1 MTSYYMTPATQ
12 STEHQLNDQMRAW
25 FDGFMNH
32 LRVDHIALETNTASS
47 EKRDFYQRMATADA
61 TDLAFTSRIQSSRHF
76 LGQLILSYID
86 ELKQRQVEP
95 RQLAMDFSDASVL
108 VWAEIDDDDEAM
120 EDQLRL
126 AQAKINAQYSQ
137 YGFYLSSTIVETSDC
152 LAIPSHYQ
160 SILK

>member
-1 MTSYYMTPATQ
+1 MIPFAQ

-25 FDGFMNH
+25 FDSFMNH
-32 LRVDHIALETNTASS
+32 LQVDHMSLETNTATT
-47 EKRDFYQRMATADA
+47 EKQDFYQRMATANA

-86 ELKQRQVEP
+86 ELRQRHVEP

-108 VWAEIDDDDEAM
+108 VWAEIDDDNELM

-137 YGFYLSSTIVETSDC
+137 YGFYLSSTIVEQSDC

>member
-1 MTSYYMTPATQ
+1 MTPVAQ

-25 FDGFMNH
+25 FDNFMNH
-32 LRVDHIALETNTASS
+32 LRVDRMSLETNTATT
-47 EKRDFYQRMATADA
+47 EKQSFYQRMATANA
-61 TDLAFTSRIQSSRHF
+61 ADLALTSRTQSSQYF
-76 LGQLILSYID
+76 LGRLILDYVE
-86 ELKQRQVEP
+86 ELKQRLVEP

-108 VWAEIDDDDEAM
+108 VWAEIDDDDEVM

>member
-1 MTSYYMTPATQ
+1 MTPIAQ

-32 LRVDHIALETNTASS
+32 LRVDRMSLETNTATT
-47 EKRDFYQRMATADA
+47 EKQDFYHRMAAADA
-61 TDLAFTSRIQSSRHF
+61 TDLAFTSRIQSSRFF
-76 LGQLILSYID
+76 LGRLILDYVN

-95 RQLAMDFSDASVL
+95 CQLAMDFSDASVL
-108 VWAEIDDDDEAM
+108 VWAEIDDDDESM

-137 YGFYLSSTIVETSDC
+137 YGFYLSSTIVEKSDC
-152 LAIPSHYQ
+152 LSIPSHYQ